1 MTLNNTPRPHWLT
14 FDCYGTLIQW
24 DEGLKAVVEKMLS
37 DKGGHAVD
45 AAKLIEVYD
54 RHEHRL
60 EQTPPHRTFREL
72 STLGLQL
79 ALEEL
84 GLPSQPEDSQRLAT
98 AIPNMPP
105 FAEVVDTLAQLKALG
120 FKLCIVS
127 NTDDAIIAG
136 NVAQLGG
143 HIDRVITA
151 QQAGAYKPAPR
162 LFDYAHEQLGVTRDE
177 VVHICASPMLDHT
190 AARDMGFRCVW
201 IDRGTGRQL
210 LPDYRPDAILSS
222 LDQVLPLFKSLGWT

>member
-1 MTLNNTPRPHWLT
+1 MTLQNTPRPEWLT

-24 DEGLKAVVEKMLS
+24 DEGLKAVVADILRDKDEKKI
-37 DKGGHAVD
+37 DVER
-45 AAKLIEVYD
+45 LIQVYD

-60 EQTPPHRTFREL
+60 EQIPPYRPFREL
-72 STLGLQL
+72 STQGLQL

-84 GLPSQPEDSQRLAT
+84 GLTSDPQDSQRLAS
-98 AIPNMPP
+98 AIPRMPP
-105 FAEVVDTLAQLKALG
+105 FREVIATLAQLKAMG

-127 NTDDAIIAG
+127 NTDDEIIAG

-151 QQAGAYKPAPR
+151 QQAGAYKPDPR
-162 LFDYAHEQLGVTRDE
+162 LFDYAHQQLGVTRE
-177 VVHICASPMLDHT
+177 QVVHICASPMLDHT
-190 AARDMGFRCVW
+190 AARDMHFRCVW

-210 LPDYRPDAILSS
+210 LPDYRPDAILNT
-222 LDQVLPLFKSLGWT
+222 LDQVVPLFKSLGW